1 MEKRSEAAGGR
12 IHEETRAAH
21 SRCSPAFSNDA
32 ARKLQSATRLL
43 KEGSTLAVG
52 VKVRNNEDIDRAL
65 KRFRRQVNRSRILQ
79 EYRQNMAYMKPS
91 EEKRLKKKKAR
102 RRRHRERKKGNNRK
116 RR

>member
-1 MEKRSEAAGGR
+1 MSA
-12 IHEETRAAH
+12 HPHYTYETRL
-21 SRCSPAFSNDA
+21 P
-32 ARKLQSATRLL
+32 

-52 VKVRNNEDIDRAL
+52 VKVRNNESIDRAL
-65 KRFRRQVNRSRILQ
+65 KRFRRQVNRSRILR

-102 RRRHRERKKGNNRK
+102 RRRHRERKRGNNRK

>member
-1 MEKRSEAAGGR
+1 MKKHAVPGVVVAVPLTLHRR
-12 IHEETRAAH
+12 NHIILPETRL
-21 SRCSPAFSNDA
+21 P
-32 ARKLQSATRLL
+32 

-52 VKVRNNEDIDRAL
+52 VKVRNNESIDRAL
-65 KRFRRQVNRSRILQ
+65 KRFRRQVNRSRILR

-102 RRRHRERKKGNNRK
+102 RRRHRERKRGDNRK

>member
-1 MEKRSEAAGGR
+1 MSAT
-12 IHEETRAAH
+12 H
-21 SRCSPAFSNDA
+21 
-32 ARKLQSATRLL
+32 KLQFTTRLL

-65 KRFRRQVNRSRILQ
+65 KRFRRQVNRSRVLQ

-102 RRRHRERKKGNNRK
+102 RRRHRERKRGNNRK